1 MKQSLI
7 GIYLRNGERAAVDKL
22 ISIVKGEENLSVR
35 RNAIS
40 QLSKSDDPRVKQV
53 LQEIV
58 TKS

>member
-1 MKQSLI
+1 
-7 GIYLRNGERAAVDKL
+7 
-22 ISIVKGEENLSVR
+22 VKGEENLSVR